1 MFPPGVFTLQGAGAS
16 EEAVANVPC
25 QVACTDQAC
34 RDTKPSCSVAL
45 SNWKIN
51 GTHVIRT
58 GPEKNAGLAIAQL
71 APGLL
76 DDPDVREKMFI
87 MLENLELGTSAAL
100 VLGSSSN
107 PEVRSR
113 LENVAGG
120 KEGRASHRA
129 SIAINSSYEKMEGT
143 R

>member
-1 MFPPGVFTLQGAGAS
+1 MILVDPELLGQTIVLGRGPDIHHILKAASLTLDAEDS
-16 EEAVANVPC
+16 RE
-25 QVACTDQAC
+25 
-34 RDTKPSCSVAL
+34 L
-45 SNWKIN
+45 LY
-51 GTHVIRT
+51 HVIRT

-87 MLENLELGTSAAL
+87 MLENIELGTSAAL

-120 KEGRASHRA
+120 KDGRASQRA
-129 SIAINSSYEKMEGT
+129 SIAISSSYQQMEGT